1 MPETLENSVVQTE
14 KGQRIVACVAKGLGR
29 WGGLPKSVRM
39 MLAAVAL
46 PTLMLFAYLVLW
58 HSPMYESETIFAVRS
73 ASEAA
78 AGADLASQI
87 FKTGSSSLQDAQI
100 VDAYLR
106 SPDAFRQ
113 LDRKLGLVAHFS
125 DRTKDVVSRLTKN
138 PTADEKRRFWEAI
151 ATTTLDTD
159 SGILTFKVRA
169 YSPTIAREISQGIL
183 SEAESLVN
191 SMNER
196 SREDTLRLAENE
208 VLVAQNRLADT
219 QRALKNFR
227 DTHRDIDLK
236 STITGL
242 QGVVMGLEEERAK
255 TSAQLAETA
264 SYMNAD
270 APVRRALEARLAAL
284 DKQIASQRARLSDSK
299 SDGNL
304 NAQVS
309 EYERLTLDHSFAQ
322 KQMTSALGALE
333 NARISLLSKTRYLV
347 AIESPTLPDESLY
360 PRVLQFTAVFGLVLL
375 LAYGLVTLVVAS
387 VREHMGF

>member
-1 MPETLENSVVQTE
+1 
-14 KGQRIVACVAKGLGR
+14 
-29 WGGLPKSVRM
+29 
-39 MLAAVAL
+39 
-46 PTLMLFAYLVLW
+46 
-58 HSPMYESETIFAVRS
+58 
-73 ASEAA
+73 
-78 AGADLASQI
+78 
-87 FKTGSSSLQDAQI
+87 
-100 VDAYLR
+100 
-106 SPDAFRQ
+106 
-113 LDRKLGLVAHFS
+113 
-125 DRTKDVVSRLTKN
+125 
-138 PTADEKRRFWEAI
+138 
-151 ATTTLDTD
+151 
-159 SGILTFKVRA
+159 
-169 YSPTIAREISQGIL
+169 
-183 SEAESLVN
+183 
-191 SMNER
+191 MNER